1 MSAGFSSFTS
11 LFQSYPESNDLKFAK
26 FIQKN
31 SNLLIGYIIKKTEN
45 YRINYA
51 PGSISHFTPYVY
63 LGSQVNTQLKV
74 AIDLLRLLHDFC
86 NPDKHFKD
94 FTDIEKEQKII
105 EILQFKITAKS
116 CRSRALPKLA
126 DNFKRFIEE
135 NTDLAEN
142 EMQERDPASDINNVE
157 VKKELENCFLEKILR
172 LMMLETN
179 QRSFSHDNSIII
191 KNLRNSGLLDLSDI
205 GFRLRIVSFLSNSR
219 SRYAFELSGLIN
231 DTRNHTASK
240 NQILNIDHLKQ
251 ARDILFQQ
259 INDQLFKKIKYLAST
274 KKSRNDVIKA
284 NENINKL
291 LDILRVYDDFICKLE
306 LNNEAENRNARK
318 KDDGCG
324 AGGAYRATGGSK
336 GKGPAAT
343 IQTGEVIIKEM
354 SPEDQKILQLAVAN
368 GIKPKNPSE
377 FIYGVKNPEKIGL
390 VTMQLLLEMDENEHS
405 GAMLG
410 LYLELHKAKVANKR
424 LQDEQSKV
432 VSHGEGSSSSVPMA
446 SEVDVAN
453 DVTAHWRQGD
463 QRTTTDESNCMLM

>member
-1 MSAGFSSFTS
+1 M
-11 LFQSYPESNDLKFAK
+11 
-26 FIQKN
+26 
-31 SNLLIGYIIKKTEN
+31 
-45 YRINYA
+45 
-51 PGSISHFTPYVY
+51 
-63 LGSQVNTQLKV
+63 
-74 AIDLLRLLHDFC
+74 
-86 NPDKHFKD
+86 
-94 FTDIEKEQKII
+94 
-105 EILQFKITAKS
+105 
-116 CRSRALPKLA
+116 
-126 DNFKRFIEE
+126 
-135 NTDLAEN
+135 
-142 EMQERDPASDINNVE
+142 
-157 VKKELENCFLEKILR
+157 
-172 LMMLETN
+172 
-179 QRSFSHDNSIII
+179 
-191 KNLRNSGLLDLSDI
+191 
-205 GFRLRIVSFLSNSR
+205 
-219 SRYAFELSGLIN
+219 
-231 DTRNHTASK
+231 
-240 NQILNIDHLKQ
+240 
-251 ARDILFQQ
+251 
-259 INDQLFKKIKYLAST
+259 AST